1 MPTLSDYQ
9 TPIFIP
15 YKEGWTTTRV
25 TNDRYMT
32 FSSQRS
38 YRNGQP
44 QPGYNA
50 QNPSTQPERVDFRTD
65 AVKLRPLIVD
75 RHITV

>member
-1 MPTLSDYQ
+1 MPTLDDYQ
-9 TPIFIP
+9 RPRFIP
-15 YKEGWTTTRV
+15 YREGWTLTRR
-25 TNDRYMT
+25 TNDRYMM
-32 FSSQRS
+32 FDNQRD

-65 AVKLRPLIVD
+65 EVKLRPLIVD
-75 RHITV
+75 RYAN